1 MTDDLGLIPPYDV
14 PPDQEPVAFDQGR
27 EFVLLF
33 TTEGAIAFARKL
45 YRLRQVYDTPSVT
58 AALERAVDEALDHH
72 ERTST

>member
-14 PPDQEPVAFDQGR
+14 PPDVEVDPDEGR